1 MKMLDSQLAYKD
13 SVTQDLTDE
22 NIIEASIIEEG
33 TIESDTIEE
42 NIIEEN
48 TEPQSIETIN
58 KEISQYYIVQQGDT
72 LRSICYEIYGDYD
85 YIEKVCLWN
94 DIDDPNNILCGQKL
108 LLR

>member
-1 MKMLDSQLAYKD
+1 
-13 SVTQDLTDE
+13 
-22 NIIEASIIEEG
+22 
-33 TIESDTIEE
+33 
-42 NIIEEN
+42 
-48 TEPQSIETIN
+48 
-58 KEISQYYIVQQGDT
+58 VQQGDT